1 MSSCRE
7 QKLVLALVMGLSL
20 FVAVYLRRTLCEV
33 SRMVR
38 AREKNDRVLTCPNRE
53 TETLPR
59 FLCRRWAA
67 R

>member
-33 SRMVR
+33 SRTVR